1 MERESLGS
9 RLGFLFLA
17 AGCAIGL
24 GNVWRFPFVTG
35 QNGGG
40 AFVLLYLL
48 FLAVLGLPVL
58 VMELSLGR
66 ASRRNYVG
74 AFTTLAN
81 SKPKIWRALA
91 SVLYCGTL
99 LLMMFYTTVS
109 GWLIYYTS
117 SYVTGSI
124 SECASAAEIGN
135 FFNTLLKNP
144 GLMMVCMLVGV
155 LISGFVCSIGLQKGV
170 ERIVKWMMG
179 LLFVL
184 LIALCV
190 KGLMLPGAGD
200 GMKFYLLPDFSKFN
214 GDTIGKVIYAA
225 LGQAF
230 FTLSIGIGSMEIF
243 GSYIDKKHTLLKE
256 ASLIV
261 LLDTLI
267 ALFAGVLIFAVC
279 FSYKV
284 DVSGGPG
291 LIFVSLPN
299 IFKDMTGG
307 RIWGGI
313 FFFFLTLAAMTTLI
327 AVFEAMIAYLMDEF
341 KLKRLPAAILVTA
354 AVGILSLPCVFGF
367 NIWSGFQP
375 LGKGSNV
382 LDLEDFIVSM
392 NLLPLGSFMVVLFC
406 TYKIGWGWKNAI
418 SEINEG
424 SGVKFPYKS
433 NFYVKYILPFI
444 IILIFVMGYISTFK
458 NL

>member
-9 RLGFLFLA
+9 RLGFLLLA

-24 GNVWRFPFVTG
+24 GNVWRFPFVVG
-35 QNGGG
+35 ENGGG

-48 FLAVLGLPVL
+48 FLAIFGIPILVL
-58 VMELSLGR
+58 ELSLGR

-74 AFTTLAN
+74 AFTELA
-81 SKPKIWRALA
+81 SAKPKIWRLFA
-91 SVLYCGTL
+91 SFFYSGTL
-99 LLMMFYTTVS
+99 LLMMYYTTVS

-117 SYVTGSI
+117 SYAVGSI
-124 SECASAAEIGN
+124 TACTTSEQIGD
-135 FFNTLLKNP
+135 FFSNLLKSP
-144 GLMMVCMLVGV
+144 GLVSISMLAGV
-155 LISGFVCSIGLQKGV
+155 VVSGVICSTGLQKGV

-179 LLFVL
+179 VLFVL
-184 LIALCV
+184 LIVLCI
-190 KGLMLPGAGD
+190 KGLMLPGAGE
-200 GMKFYLLPDFSKFN
+200 GMKFYLLPDFSKFTSDN
-214 GDTIGKVIYAA
+214 IGRVVYAA

-261 LLDTLI
+261 ILDTLI
-267 ALFAGVLIFAVC
+267 ALFAGVLIFSVC

-291 LIFVSLPN
+291 LIFISLPN
-299 IFKDMTGG
+299 IFKDMAGG
-307 RIWGGI
+307 RIWGAI

-327 AVFEAMIAYLMDEF
+327 AVFEAIIAYLMDEF
-341 KLKRLPAAILVTA
+341 KFRRVTA
-354 AVGILSLPCVFGF
+354 SLAVTLAVGILSLPCVFGF

-375 LGKGSNV
+375 FGKGSNV

-392 NLLPLGSFMVVLFC
+392 NMLPLGSFLIVLFC
-406 TYKIGWGWKNAI
+406 TWNFGWGWKNAL
-418 SEINEG
+418 NEMNQG
-424 SGVKFPYKS
+424 AGCKFPDKS
-433 NFYVKYILPFI
+433 YFYIKYIIPLI
-444 IILIFVMGYISTFK
+444 IGIVFVMGYISIFFK
-458 NL
+458 